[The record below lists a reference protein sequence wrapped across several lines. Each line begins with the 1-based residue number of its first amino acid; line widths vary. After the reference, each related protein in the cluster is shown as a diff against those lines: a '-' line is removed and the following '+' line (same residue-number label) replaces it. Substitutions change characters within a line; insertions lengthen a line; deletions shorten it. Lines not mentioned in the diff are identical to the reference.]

1 MAVNTRTSTGENANP
16 NRNTVIAEAGLDT
29 FILIIPKRKDA
40 DIIAKLKYKILT
52 KIKGNPPLDQ

>member
-1 MAVNTRTSTGENANP
+1 MKNANP
-16 NRNTVIAEAGLDT
+16 TRNTVVAEAGLDT